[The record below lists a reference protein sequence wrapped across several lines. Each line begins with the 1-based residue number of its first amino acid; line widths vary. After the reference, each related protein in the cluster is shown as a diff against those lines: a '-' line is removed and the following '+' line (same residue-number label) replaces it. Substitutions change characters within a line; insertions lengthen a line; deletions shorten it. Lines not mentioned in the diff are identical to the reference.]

1 MQSGATDIRLARYQW
16 MGRPWCCPIH
26 LIWNTT
32 TMFGEIRNEHGERL
46 DYTFHEGELEY
57 TGNEDDSNQIVVIGH
72 GVTGNKD
79 RPFLVHLAESLAE
92 AGISVLRFS
101 FSGNGDSEGEFTDST
116 ITKEVSDLGCVLD
129 ALDGYTV
136 AYVGHSMGG
145 AVGVLRASTDER
157 IGFLVSLA
165 GMVHTKAF
173 AQREFGDVTPDA
185 GFMWDEPDCPL
196 SQAYM
201 DDLAAIDS
209 VVTRASH
216 ISVPWLL
223 VHGSE
228 DDVVPLQD
236 SLDILK
242 HANESAE
249 LVQLMNAAHVF
260 SGDSLLYMTAEV
272 VKWLDRHLNALEE
285 L

>member
-16 MGRPWCCPIH
+16 MGRPWCCPIY

-92 AGISVLRFS
+92 VGIPVLRFS

-145 AVGVLRASTDER
+145 AVGVLRAATDER

-201 DDLAAIDS
+201 DDLATIDS
-209 VVTRASH
+209 VVTRASD
-216 ISVPWLL
+216 ISMPWLL

-242 HANESAE
+242 HANESTE

-260 SGDSLLYMTAEV
+260 SGDSLPRMTAEV

>member
-1 MQSGATDIRLARYQW
+1 MDGTAL
-16 MGRPWCCPIH
+16 GLFH
-26 LIWNTT
+26 LSHLENKI
-32 TMFGEIRNEHGERL
+32 MFGEIRNEHGERL
-46 DYTFHEGELEY
+46 DYSFHEGELEY
-57 TGNEDDSNQIVVIGH
+57 TGNEAEGNQIVVIGH

-101 FSGNGDSEGEFTDST
+101 FSGNGESEGKFTDST
-116 ITKEVSDLGCVLD
+116 ITKEVADLGCVLD
-129 ALDGYTV
+129 ALEGYTV

-145 AVGVLRASTDER
+145 AVGVLRAASDER
-157 IGFLVSLA
+157 IRFLVSLA

-173 AQREFGDVTPDA
+173 AQREFGDVTPDE

-201 DDLAAIDS
+201 DDLGGIDS
-209 VVTRASH
+209 VVQHASEFT
-216 ISVPWLL
+216 VPWLL

-236 SLDILK
+236 SLDILR
-242 HANESAE
+242 HANEGAE
-249 LVQLMNAAHVF
+249 LVQLMNADHVF
-260 SGDSLLYMTAEV
+260 SGESVLRMAADV
-272 VKWLDRHLNALEE
+272 VKWLDRHLNE
-285 L
+285 LDE